1 MVVKFQWKAS
11 ILAGSSSAKHPQILL
26 LAALL
31 QRGDQGGGQ
40 LQGQG
45 GGGGDRGGDGGQPQ
59 DRDRGYFHSEILSDS
74 KKNMTLPN
82 QHHHQTSLVH
92 LSACIRICY
101 F

>member
-11 ILAGSSSAKHPQILL
+11 ILAGPSSAKHPQILL

-45 GGGGDRGGDGGQPQ
+45 GGGSDRGGDGGQPQ

-74 KKNMTLPN
+74 KKYCLK
-82 QHHHQTSLVH
+82 QHEPLCCPKKGEFK
-92 LSACIRICY
+92 L
-101 F
+101 